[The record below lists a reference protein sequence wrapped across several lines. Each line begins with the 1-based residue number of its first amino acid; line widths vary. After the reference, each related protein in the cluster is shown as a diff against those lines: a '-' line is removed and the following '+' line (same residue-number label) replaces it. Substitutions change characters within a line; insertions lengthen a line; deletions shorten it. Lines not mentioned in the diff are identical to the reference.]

1 MSHYSIPGFRRE
13 ETAAKTSAVRM
24 SLGNPPTTA
33 IQQALGP
40 TISIESYHRSV
51 QLYHTTRRALRDPEE
66 FIRETTQESLSDDER
81 EFMVELVRLEPTL
94 FFDKIMERF
103 YDCNGVVPMDDMYS
117 LQELLVQ
124 ELCVTLDKTRPAN
137 NRKSLEK
144 KYQYIARITKHP
156 ANFLVFVDETAIRFP
171 DRRTLYGTR
180 QASMASNES
189 QTRIKKGPFSLI
201 LAISKSGFL
210 ELTVNEHQ
218 TQPRD
223 FEKFLTTHLLP
234 HMSRYP
240 ERNSILMMDQASV
253 HRGPRVEKLC
263 RRAGVLINYLPA
275 NCPELNPTGPFFSI
289 IKRSLRRSRVL
300 LNASDPGLE
309 IYQTALQLLSPELC
323 REFYKQAGYNGP
335 RWFADDGP
343 DDT

>member
-156 ANFLVFVDETAIRFP
+156 ANFLVFMKLRYASQIVEHSMELDKPQWPPTKVKPESKRVPSHLFWLSANP
-171 DRRTLYGTR
+171 D
-180 QASMASNES
+180 SSS
-189 QTRIKKGPFSLI
+189 
-201 LAISKSGFL
+201 
-210 ELTVNEHQ
+210 
-218 TQPRD
+218 
-223 FEKFLTTHLLP
+223 
-234 HMSRYP
+234 
-240 ERNSILMMDQASV
+240 
-253 HRGPRVEKLC
+253 
-263 RRAGVLINYLPA
+263 
-275 NCPELNPTGPFFSI
+275 
-289 IKRSLRRSRVL
+289 
-300 LNASDPGLE
+300 
-309 IYQTALQLLSPELC
+309 
-323 REFYKQAGYNGP
+323 
-335 RWFADDGP
+335 
-343 DDT
+343 